1 MNRTIVTLVGKD
13 RVGIIATVCNFFAEN
28 GINILD
34 IKQTT
39 VQEYINMILIV
50 DTSAYTGGFDR
61 LTAGLDE
68 VGEKVGCVIKAQH
81 EEIFEMMHRI

>member
-1 MNRTIVTLVGKD
+1 MSRTIVTLVGKD
-13 RVGIIATVCNFFAEN
+13 HVGIIAAVCNYFAKN
-28 GINILD
+28 NINILD

-50 DTSAYTGGFDR
+50 DVSGFGGKFDD
-61 LTAGLDE
+61 LIEGLDG
-68 VGEKVGCVIKAQH
+68 VGKEVGCVIKAQH

>member
-13 RVGIIATVCNFFAEN
+13 RVGIIAAVCNYFAEN
-28 GINILD
+28 NINILD

-50 DTSAYTGGFDR
+50 DTTGYKGSFVD
-61 LTAGLDE
+61 LSEGLDA
-68 VGEKVGCVIKAQH
+68 VGQKVGCIIKAQH
-81 EEIFEMMHRI
+81 EEIFDMMHRI

>member
-1 MNRTIVTLVGKD
+1 MSRTIVTLVGKD
-13 RVGIIATVCNFFAEN
+13 HVGIIAAVCNFFAEN

-39 VQEYINMILIV
+39 VQEFINMILIV
-50 DTSAYTGGFDR
+50 DTTGYPGTTDELNR
-61 LTAGLDE
+61 GLGE
-68 VGEKVGCVIKAQH
+68 VGERVGCEIRATH